1 MVVLSFYRESMIP
14 ILATNNQ
21 FILQSTYPIAS
32 SVSIVCGMSV
42 YINDRLEWVKQAV
55 ESVLNQTLPADLF
68 MIVLD
73 GEVADD
79 IAIYLT
85 QVEKENPNLALVHG
99 TTNKGLSV
107 CMNYI
112 IDSTLP
118 LNPRYFFRMDADDIC
133 VPHRFEKQ
141 ATLLDKHDDV
151 DVLGSALWEV
161 DEQGN
166 RAGIRRLP
174 LTHSK
179 LLYVFSRRCP
189 INHPTV
195 AIRYSVFARG
205 HRYLPNM
212 RNTQDYFLWI
222 ALAEDGCKFAN
233 VKEPLLHFRRI
244 NGFYKRRGRGK
255 SVNEFKARLLAMDSL
270 KQKSLQ
276 NYCYALFVLVLR
288 MMPSWIIKVAYKADR
303 FILGL
308 NKHN

>member
-1 MVVLSFYRESMIP
+1 MIP
-14 ILATNNQ
+14 ISATNNQ

-32 SVSIVCGMSV
+32 SVSVVCGMSV

-85 QVEKENPNLALVHG
+85 KIEKQHPNLALVHG
-99 TTNKGLSV
+99 LKNKGLST

-118 LNPRYFFRMDADDIC
+118 LNPEYFFRMDADDIC

-141 ATLLDKHDDV
+141 VTLLNKHQDV

-166 RAGIRRLP
+166 RAGIVG
-174 LTHSK
+174 
-179 LLYVFSRRCP
+179 Y
-189 INHPTV
+189 
-195 AIRYSVFARG
+195 
-205 HRYLPNM
+205 
-212 RNTQDYFLWI
+212 
-222 ALAEDGCKFAN
+222 
-233 VKEPLLHFRRI
+233 PLL
-244 NGFYKRRGRGK
+244 
-255 SVNEFKARLLAMDSL
+255 
-270 KQKSLQ
+270 
-276 NYCYALFVLVLR
+276 
-288 MMPSWIIKVAYKADR
+288 
-303 FILGL
+303 IL
-308 NKHN
+308 N